1 MANQPNTVAGEEHR
15 TLWQPPE
22 KREKLSEEAKQWL
35 EENAEAFESW
45 RKYIEENGLP
55 LAEYRPF

>member
-1 MANQPNTVAGEEHR
+1 MANQSKLKDSEEHR

-22 KREKLSEEAKQWL
+22 EREHLSEEAKRWL